1 MKGITELALAA
12 ILLFLVYDKPTVLTE
27 FANSVLGKTILI
39 ILIVLIAKTRGL
51 TAGVIAALIMM
62 ILMHESLEGFGIREG
77 HVAKFN
83 RKGPQ
88 CRPKKK
94 DGSQVNCKNNS
105 QCGTCYTTCDTN
117 TGECKAVIDPD
128 FQYLETEVA
137 GDANKDV
144 GTFDVRLH
152 EGMNNMNARANTI
165 EAMKFQNGF
174 TGNRE
179 QFQGFI

>member
-12 ILLFLVYDKPTVLTE
+12 ILLFLAYDKPTVLTE
-27 FANSVLGKTILI
+27 FANSILGKTILLV
-39 ILIVLIAKTRGL
+39 LIVVIAKTRGL

-62 ILMHESLEGFGIREG
+62 MLMHEAREGFGFREG
-77 HVAKFN
+77 HAQFN
-83 RKGPQ
+83 RNGPN
-88 CRPKKK
+88 CMATKK
-94 DGSQVNCKNNS
+94 DGSRVNCKNNAD
-105 QCGTCYTTCDTN
+105 CGTCYATCDGE

-137 GDANKDV
+137 GGANKDV

-152 EGMNNMNARANTI
+152 EGMNNMNSRLSTI
-165 EAMKFQNGF
+165 AAMKFQNGF

-179 QFQGFI
+179 QFKGFI